1 MVLLLQTY
9 FELLM
14 FGVIILKKQVVQKM
28 WVFMSHLYVVTLHV
42 YITAPSMSQQLVSC
56 KHAALVE
63 VASLILRCT
72 TGDAGDCC

>member
-1 MVLLLQTY
+1 
-9 FELLM
+9 
-14 FGVIILKKQVVQKM
+14 M

-42 YITAPSMSQQLVSC
+42 YITAPSMSHQLVSC
-56 KHAALVE
+56 KHVALVE